1 MAHGLQLFPIGDS
14 IAGWLRGGSIDQKAS
29 QLYAALLPV
38 AQLHGLTQAKQ
49 FGKSYRWRLSSFSE
63 NGRGRS
69 DVAFSFLAQKRKEA
83 FEYFLIE
90 ITGASEVL
98 GAGLGVHP
106 LSFILSSAI
115 RLIGSHGTT

>member
-1 MAHGLQLFPIGDS
+1 MAQGLQLFLTGGPM
-14 IAGWLRGGSIDQKAS
+14 AKQVRWGSIDQKAS

-49 FGKSYRWRLSSFSE
+49 FGASYRRRLSSFPE

-69 DVAFSFLAQKRKEA
+69 DGAFSFLAQKREEA

-90 ITGASEVL
+90 TTGASEVL
-98 GAGLGVHP
+98 GAELGAHP
-106 LSFILSSAI
+106 LSFILSSVI
-115 RLIGSHGTT
+115 QLIGSPGTR